1 MSIPLQFASPYD
13 CAILILALV
22 RFNVVVVD
30 VLNFLV
36 IFVNVFD
43 D

>member
-22 RFNVVVVD
+22 RFNVVVV